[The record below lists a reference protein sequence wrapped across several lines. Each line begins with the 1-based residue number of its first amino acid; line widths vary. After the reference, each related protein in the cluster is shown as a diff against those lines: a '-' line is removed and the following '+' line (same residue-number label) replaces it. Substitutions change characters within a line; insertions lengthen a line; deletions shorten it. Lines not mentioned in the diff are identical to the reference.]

1 MVLFCGAGISYP
13 AGLPGFAGLVKKIYV
28 DLKIAPDP
36 VQEAAIK
43 AKKFDTAIGLLESQ
57 IAGGREAVRNSLA
70 NILRPKLS
78 LLLDTARAGPV
89 TIEKYGRPGVVVLS
103 NEEYERLLNRSGCK
117 KAAKTWRDNE
127 SGGRRP

>member
-1 MVLFCGAGISYP
+1 MKTVAWCCVCGAGISYP

-57 IAGGREAVRNSLA
+57 IAG
-70 NILRPKLS
+70 
-78 LLLDTARAGPV
+78 RAGS
-89 TIEKYGRPGVVVLS
+89 RAQQS
-103 NEEYERLLNRSGCK
+103 S
-117 KAAKTWRDNE
+117 
-127 SGGRRP
+127 